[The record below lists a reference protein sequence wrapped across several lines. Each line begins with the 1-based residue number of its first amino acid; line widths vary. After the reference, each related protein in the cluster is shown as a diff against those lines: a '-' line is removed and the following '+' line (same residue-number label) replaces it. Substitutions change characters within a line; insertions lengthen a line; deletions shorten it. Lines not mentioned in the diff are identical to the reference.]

1 MNRIKNSIQCRPNSM
16 LLIKACV
23 GISLL
28 ALLANQLIHCLDK
41 YIKEPTYTETS
52 VVDQH
57 ETEFPAVTFCSLG
70 NHYYGKRLQV
80 KVKVALKVSLKVY
93 HLHVAN
99 LQEHGIDGRSNY
111 ISGKNKFNLRWSSNQ
126 SMTTPQ
132 ELYEQVTVSRNQLLK
147 EINLQLVHKETEGT
161 LYRTLNLSNSAHINE
176 KRDRYRGRCY
186 TFHPSHQLRKLG
198 IYRMHITLYVNR
210 FCPNP

>member
-1 MNRIKNSIQCRPNSM
+1 
-16 LLIKACV
+16 
-23 GISLL
+23 
-28 ALLANQLIHCLDK
+28 
-41 YIKEPTYTETS
+41 
-52 VVDQH
+52 
-57 ETEFPAVTFCSLG
+57 
-70 NHYYGKRLQV
+70 
-80 KVKVALKVSLKVY
+80 
-93 HLHVAN
+93 
-99 LQEHGIDGRSNY
+99 
-111 ISGKNKFNLRWSSNQ
+111 
-126 SMTTPQ
+126 MTTPQ

-210 FCPNP
+210 FCPKLIVMEVNYSKTTSIFQGIWCSNESAPAWSISLSQQQSVLRHKCLTKNLISNQFHNPPSARENQSGWLTILYWWKIRQLLWKAGNVTNEGSIKGQMHFSMASNIIKSVSKDTLAM